1 MACSISKSTVE
12 LLASPARGVHRCVAQ
27 LPPSWG
33 AVRPCSIF
41 FVSSLD
47 GSASTL
53 HSVTPFCGLRA
64 GARSAERRAHGTG
77 PCSSVAT
84 GYCRDR
90 ACHAILLG
98 RDMYALLWV
107 GCHRGDVP

>member
-27 LPPSWG
+27 RPPSWG

-53 HSVTPFCGLRA
+53 HSGTPFCGLRA
-64 GARSAERRAHGTG
+64 GAQSAERTARGLVQVSLLVTVEIELVTPSYLVGTCTHSCG
-77 PCSSVAT
+77 
-84 GYCRDR
+84 
-90 ACHAILLG
+90 
-98 RDMYALLWV
+98 
-107 GCHRGDVP
+107 